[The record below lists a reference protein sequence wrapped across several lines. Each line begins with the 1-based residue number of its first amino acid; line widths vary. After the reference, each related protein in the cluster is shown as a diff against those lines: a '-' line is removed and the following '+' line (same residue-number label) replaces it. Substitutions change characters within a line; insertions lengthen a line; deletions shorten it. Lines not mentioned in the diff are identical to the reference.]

1 MAERR
6 NKYSPVDPE
15 DKKRISKESLKVAVK
30 ILRYLKPYKTPFIIG
45 SVFLLLSSL
54 TTMTFPYFM
63 GKLIDSAKSANAL
76 SWMNNTNTMALLLI
90 GILLVQSIM
99 SFFRV
104 YLFATASERAMAD
117 VRMSFFDKM
126 LTLGL
131 PFYEQRRVGELTSRS
146 ANDVDQLQDMLSA
159 TLPEFVRQLVT
170 IVFGISFIFFISTPL
185 TLLMIST
192 FPILVIMAVL
202 YGKFIRKISKDRQ
215 DALANSNVVVEETL
229 QNINT
234 VKSFTN
240 ENYESTRYRSFME
253 RVVATGVKGAV
264 NRGGFTTFM
273 GQHFYNKAK
282 SWKVSYLVLCCIPD
296 LLAVL

>member
-117 VRMSFFDKM
+117 VRM
-126 LTLGL
+126 
-131 PFYEQRRVGELTSRS
+131 
-146 ANDVDQLQDMLSA
+146 
-159 TLPEFVRQLVT
+159 
-170 IVFGISFIFFISTPL
+170 
-185 TLLMIST
+185 
-192 FPILVIMAVL
+192 
-202 YGKFIRKISKDRQ
+202 
-215 DALANSNVVVEETL
+215 
-229 QNINT
+229 
-234 VKSFTN
+234 
-240 ENYESTRYRSFME
+240 
-253 RVVATGVKGAV
+253 
-264 NRGGFTTFM
+264 
-273 GQHFYNKAK
+273 
-282 SWKVSYLVLCCIPD
+282 
-296 LLAVL
+296 